1 MRLSGIGVGSNFFN
15 SAVINQKVNRTKNL
29 DEEQQNVIM
38 QSNNRDS
45 VFISKQ
51 GKQSNMMQQL
61 MDQKQFIQECK
72 DAEMKRG
79 LENGYV
85 DQKKLDEYDE
95 QLEMLDQKIGETFA
109 QETVQDNEN
118 NTENQSEDK
127 VLTEEEY
134 DKNKLMDMM
143 TLSSGVEQSEVVF
156 DVKNKMDGEANVLK
170 AEIKTDGDRA
180 SKSKLERVAEIETRS
195 SDLMEQIGEEISD
208 VNQTI
213 SDSKDIVYED
223 SEKDERENS
232 VADIQESIEEKEDDS
247 SESI

>member
-170 AEIKTDGDRA
+170 AETKTDGDRA

-247 SESI
+247 SESL